1 MSLYLCVVNEASV
14 LRLAETP
21 PNMSYLQHKAERRN
35 LLFFLIMTI
44 EKNVIYQV
52 SGADLKEFAELLIA
66 NAQNE
71 LTQAKEETYLSRES
85 VAKMLDVDKST
96 LWRWAKTGYLVP
108 VTIGAKI
115 RYRRSDI
122 DNLLKAEED
131 KK

>member
-1 MSLYLCVVNEASV
+1 
-14 LRLAETP
+14 
-21 PNMSYLQHKAERRN
+21 
-35 LLFFLIMTI
+35 MTI
-44 EKNVIYQV
+44 EKNVIYQIN
-52 SGADLKEFAELLIA
+52 GADLKEFAELLIA

-71 LTQAKEETYLSRES
+71 LTQAKEETYLSREN

-122 DNLLKAEED
+122 DNLLKAEEGEI
-131 KK
+131 